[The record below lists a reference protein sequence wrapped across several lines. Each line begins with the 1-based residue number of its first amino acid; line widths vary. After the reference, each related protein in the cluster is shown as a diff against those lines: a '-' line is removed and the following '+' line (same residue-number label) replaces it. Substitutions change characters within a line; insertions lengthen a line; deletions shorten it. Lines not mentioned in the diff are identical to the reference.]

1 MEKIKFNTTLIIMSI
16 VVLTALCTWF
26 IPAGQYDKVKNQD
39 GRLVLVEG
47 SYHQIESSPQNVFDV
62 LKAPMDAFKRK
73 QTAEIIAFLLIIGG
87 AFMVIERTE
96 SITIAIKHI
105 SIYFTKYKILKT
117 FFIPLTMIMFSLCGA
132 TFGMSEEVLIFVPI
146 FMPLALSLGYDS
158 ATGMLI
164 PFLGAGA
171 GFASAFMNPFTLG
184 IAQGI
189 AELPPC
195 SGLTLRIV
203 IWIVSTL
210 IAIGFVL
217 LYTKMVAKHPE
228 KSLTYDF
235 DKERAKELHLNTKKE
250 EKFKLTHKLVLLSFV
265 ATLILLVVGV
275 LKYEWYITEIGGLF
289 FGLAIVAAI
298 CARMSV
304 SEATTAFYD
313 GVRGMA
319 EICFLLA
326 LATSIVVIAE
336 NGHIL
341 DTCLNYM
348 AGIISHLPSVIA
360 SWAAFVLQAIIN
372 FFIPSGSGK
381 AVLTM
386 PLLAP
391 LSDLIGITRQT
402 MVLAYQFG
410 DGWTNICIPT
420 SPVTIA
426 VLGLAKITYQKWLK
440 FIWPLIA
447 VWFLMSFGFLTY
459 ATLIN
464 WQ

>member
-39 GRLVLVEG
+39 GKLVLVEG
-47 SYHQIESSPQNVFDV
+47 SYHQIESSPQNLFDV
-62 LKAPMDAFKRK
+62 LKAPMDSFKRK
-73 QTAEIIAFLLIIGG
+73 QTAEIIAFLLVIGG
-87 AFMVIERTE
+87 AFMVIERTN

-105 SIYFTKYKILKT
+105 STYFTKYKILKT

-195 SGLTLRIV
+195 SGLTLRII

-210 IAIGFVL
+210 IAIAFVV
-217 LYTKMVAKHPE
+217 LYTKMVARYPE
-228 KSLTYDF
+228 KSLTYEF
-235 DKERAKELHLNTKKE
+235 DKTRTKELHLDNKKE
-250 EKFKLTHKLVLLSFV
+250 EKFKLSHKLVLIAFASALV
-265 ATLILLVVGV
+265 LLIFGV
-275 LKYEWYITEIGGLF
+275 LKWEWYITEMGGLF

-298 CARMSV
+298 CAKMSV
-304 SEATTAFYD
+304 TEATTAFYD

-341 DTCLNYM
+341 DTCLNCM
-348 AGIISHLPSVIA
+348 AGSISHLPAVIA
-360 SWAAFVLQAIIN
+360 SWAAFIMQAIIN

-426 VLGLAKITYQKWLK
+426 VIGLAKISYQKWLK

-447 VWFLMSFGFLTY
+447 VWFLMSFGFLAY

>member
-1 MEKIKFNTTLIIMSI
+1 MEKLKFNTTLIILSI

-26 IPAGQYDKVKNQD
+26 IPAGQYEKTNID
-39 GRLVLVEG
+39 GRSVLVEG
-47 SYHQIESSPQNVFDV
+47 SYHQIESSPQTPFDV
-62 LKAPMDAFKRK
+62 LKAPMDAFKRT

-87 AFMVIERTE
+87 AFMVVEK
-96 SITIAIKHI
+96 SQAITLAIKHI
-105 SIYFTKYKILKT
+105 STYFTKYKILKT
-117 FFIPLTMIMFSLCGA
+117 FFIPLSMLMFSLGGA
-132 TFGMSEEVLIFVPI
+132 TFGMCEEVLIFIPI

-164 PFLGAGA
+164 PFLGAGV

-184 IAQGI
+184 LAQGI
-189 AELPPC
+189 AELKLY
-195 SGLTLRIV
+195 SGLDLRIV
-203 IWIVSTL
+203 IWVVSTL
-210 IAIGFVL
+210 IAIGFVM
-217 LYTKMVAKHPE
+217 LYTRMVAKYPK
-228 KSLTYDF
+228 KSLTYEF
-235 DKERAKELHLNTKKE
+235 DKERTKELHLNTKKE
-250 EKFKLTHKLVLLSFV
+250 ESFKLSHILVLLAFCV
-265 ATLILLVVGV
+265 TMIVLVIGV
-275 LKYEWYITEIGGLF
+275 LKYDWYITEIGGLF
-289 FGLAIVAAI
+289 FGFAIVAAI
-298 CARMSV
+298 CAKMSV
-304 SEATTAFYD
+304 SEATGAFYD

-348 AGIISHLPSVIA
+348 ANIISHLPSVIA
-360 SWAAFVLQAIIN
+360 SWAAFVLQAVIN

-391 LSDLIGITRQT
+391 LSDLIGISRQT

-410 DGWTNICIPT
+410 DGWTNMCIPT

-426 VLGLAKITYQKWLK
+426 VLGLAKISYQKWLK
-440 FIWPLIA
+440 FVWPLIA

>member
-1 MEKIKFNTTLIIMSI
+1 MERLKFNTTLIIFSI

-26 IPAGQYDKVKNQD
+26 IPAGQYEKVKNQD

-47 SYHQIESSPQNVFDV
+47 SYHQIESSPQTPFDV
-62 LKAPMDAFKRK
+62 LKAPMKAFQRT

-96 SITIAIKHI
+96 SITLAIKHI
-105 SIYFTKYKILKT
+105 STYFTKYKTLKT

-195 SGLTLRIV
+195 SGLTLRVV
-203 IWIVSTL
+203 IWVVSTL
-210 IAIGFVL
+210 IAIAFVL
-217 LYTKMVAKHPE
+217 FYTKMVAKHPE
-228 KSLTYDF
+228 KSLTYDY
-235 DKERAKELHLNTKKE
+235 DKERAKELHLDNKKE
-250 EKFKLTHKLVLLSFV
+250 EKFKLSHKLVLLAFA
-265 ATLILLVVGV
+265 ATLILLIIGV
-275 LKYEWYITEIGGLF
+275 LKYEWYITEIGALF

-298 CARMSV
+298 CAKMSV
-304 SEATTAFYD
+304 TQATTAFYD

-326 LATSIVVIAE
+326 LATSIVIIAE

-341 DTCLNYM
+341 DTCLHSM
-348 AGIISHLPSVIA
+348 ASVISHLPSVIA
-360 SWAAFVLQAIIN
+360 SWAAFIMQAIIN

-426 VLGLAKITYQKWLK
+426 VIGLAKISYQKWLK

>member
-1 MEKIKFNTTLIIMSI
+1 MEKLKFNTTLIILSI

-26 IPAGQYDKVKNQD
+26 IPAGQYDKINSN
-39 GRLVLVEG
+39 GRSVLVEG
-47 SYHQIESSPQNVFDV
+47 SYHHIGSSPQTPFDV
-62 LKAPMDAFKRK
+62 LKAPMDAFKRT

-105 SIYFTKYKILKT
+105 STYFTKYKILKT
-117 FFIPLTMIMFSLCGA
+117 FFIPLSMIMFSLGGA
-132 TFGMSEEVLIFVPI
+132 TFGMSEEVIIFIPI
-146 FMPLALSLGYDS
+146 FMPLALSLGYDG
-158 ATGMLI
+158 ALGMLI

-189 AELPPC
+189 AELPLY
-195 SGLTLRIV
+195 SGLTLRII
-203 IWIVSTL
+203 IWLVSTL
-210 IAIGFVL
+210 IAIAFVM
-217 LYTKMVAKHPE
+217 LYAKIVAKNPQ
-228 KSLTYDF
+228 KSLTYEF
-235 DKERAKELHLNTKKE
+235 DKERKKELHLNTKKE
-250 EKFKLTHKLVLLSFV
+250 ENFKLSHKLVLLAFG
-265 ATLILLVVGV
+265 AAMCLLVFGV

-298 CARMSV
+298 CAKMSV
-304 SEATTAFYD
+304 GEATKAFYD

-326 LATSIVVIAE
+326 LATSIVIIAE

-348 AGIISHLPSVIA
+348 AGLISHLPSVIA
-360 SWAAFVLQAIIN
+360 SWAAFVLQAVIN

-391 LSDLIGITRQT
+391 LSDLIGISRQT

-426 VLGLAKITYQKWLK
+426 VIGLAKISYQKWLK
-440 FIWPLIA
+440 FVWPLIA

>member
-1 MEKIKFNTTLIIMSI
+1 MEKLKFNTTLIILSI

-26 IPAGQYDKVKNQD
+26 IPAGQYDKINSN
-39 GRLVLVEG
+39 GRSVLVEG
-47 SYHQIESSPQNVFDV
+47 SYHHIEASPQTPFDV
-62 LKAPMDAFKRK
+62 LKAPMDAFKRT

-105 SIYFTKYKILKT
+105 STYFTKYKILKT
-117 FFIPLTMIMFSLCGA
+117 FFIPLSMIMFSLGGA
-132 TFGMSEEVLIFVPI
+132 TFGMSEEVIIFIPI
-146 FMPLALSLGYDS
+146 FMPLALSLGYDG
-158 ATGMLI
+158 ALGMLI

-189 AELPPC
+189 AELPLY
-195 SGLTLRIV
+195 SGLTLRII

-210 IAIGFVL
+210 IAIAFVM
-217 LYTKMVAKHPE
+217 LYAKIVAKNPQ
-228 KSLTYDF
+228 KSLTYEF
-235 DKERAKELHLNTKKE
+235 DKERKKELHLNTKKE
-250 EKFKLTHKLVLLSFV
+250 ENFKLSHKLVLLAFG
-265 ATLILLVVGV
+265 AAMCLLVFGV

-298 CARMSV
+298 CAKMSV
-304 SEATTAFYD
+304 GEATKAFYD

-326 LATSIVVIAE
+326 LATSIVIIAE

-348 AGIISHLPSVIA
+348 AGLISHLPSVIA
-360 SWAAFVLQAIIN
+360 SWAAFVLQAVIN

-391 LSDLIGITRQT
+391 LSDLIGISRQT

-426 VLGLAKITYQKWLK
+426 VIGLAKISYQKWLK
-440 FIWPLIA
+440 FVWPLIA

>member
-1 MEKIKFNTTLIIMSI
+1 MERLKFNTTLIILSI

-26 IPAGQYDKVKNQD
+26 IPAGKYDKVVNAD
-39 GRLVLVEG
+39 GRSVLVEG
-47 SYHQIESSPQNVFDV
+47 SYHHIESSPQTPFDV
-62 LKAPMDAFKRK
+62 LKAPMNAFKRT

-87 AFMVIERTE
+87 AFMVVERTQA
-96 SITIAIKHI
+96 ITVAIKHI
-105 SIYFTKYKILKT
+105 STYFTRYKILKT
-117 FFIPLTMIMFSLCGA
+117 FFIPISMLMFSLGGA
-132 TFGMSEEVLIFVPI
+132 TFGMSEEVLIFIPI

-158 ATGMLI
+158 ALGMLI
-164 PFLGAGA
+164 PFIGAGA

-184 IAQGI
+184 LAQGI
-189 AELPPC
+189 AELKIY
-195 SGLTLRIV
+195 SGLNLRIV
-203 IWIVSTL
+203 IWLVSTL
-210 IAIGFVL
+210 IAIAFVM
-217 LYTKMVAKHPE
+217 LYAKIITKYPQ
-228 KSLTYDF
+228 KSLTYEF
-235 DKERAKELHLNTKKE
+235 DKERKKELHLNSHNE
-250 EKFKLTHKLVLLSFV
+250 EKFKLSHILVLLAFG
-265 ATLILLVVGV
+265 ATMLLLVFGV
-275 LKYEWYITEIGGLF
+275 LKYDWYITEIGGLF

-298 CARMSV
+298 CAKMSV
-304 SEATTAFYD
+304 SQATGAFYD
-313 GVRGMA
+313 GVRSMA

-326 LATSIVVIAE
+326 LATSIIIIAE

-348 AGIISHLPSVIA
+348 AGVISHLPSVLA
-360 SWAAFVLQAIIN
+360 SWAAFVMQAIIN

-391 LSDLIGITRQT
+391 LSDLIGISRQT

-410 DGWTNICIPT
+410 DGWTNLCIPT

-426 VLGLAKITYQKWLK
+426 VIGLAKISYQKWLK

-464 WQ
+464 WH